1 MSVEDLMG
9 KPRIMKSIYDF
20 IYLDNDK
27 ICSYYAQLTDGLPNQ
42 KKISNKKGRTQG
54 GKATAGP
61 RDVVHGELDRHNSL
75 EDSSETSYD
84 MAHVL
89 PRDMINLLDD
99 YKLIAKKLAVN
110 NLGKLVLVEGYIYFN
125 DFELMSKATGP
136 TLDFMENLQPDNK
149 EVQNNAKAA
158 KPLVNLLQAYPIRL
172 QANVK
177 IISGGS
183 AQHAWMTLQEEN
195 LTSSTVDFSLRYES
209 VSPEKFFILGILDAL
224 PEKFDNKDEAVIKEE
239 FNNKLLA
246 SGIFNEAIMSMN
258 GAFNTLL
265 GRPKDFFG
273 ITPICIFRKI
283 GVPHI
288 D

>member
-1 MSVEDLMG
+1 MG
-9 KPRIMKSIYDF
+9 KPHIMKSIYDF

-42 KKISNKKGRTQG
+42 KKTSNKKSHIQG

-61 RDVVHGELDRHNSL
+61 RDVIHGELDSHRSL
-75 EDSSETSYD
+75 EDSFETSYD

-136 TLDFMENLQPDNK
+136 TIDFMENLQPDNK
-149 EVQNNAKAA
+149 EVQNNAKVA

-177 IISGGS
+177 ITSSGS
-183 AQHAWMTLQEEN
+183 AQHAWMTLQEKN
-195 LTSSTVDFSLRYES
+195 LTSSTVDFALRYES

-239 FNNKLLA
+239 FNKKLLA